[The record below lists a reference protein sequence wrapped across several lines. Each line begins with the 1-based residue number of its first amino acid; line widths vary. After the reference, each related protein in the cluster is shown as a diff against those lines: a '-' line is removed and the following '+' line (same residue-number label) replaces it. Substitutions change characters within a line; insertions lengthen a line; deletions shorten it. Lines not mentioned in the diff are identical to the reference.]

1 MVART
6 KTPPKSTKPKTSD
19 RENYGG
25 HRDKM
30 AEKSRERSERDREIG
45 PLPKVPKPKQRRK
58 DKCRKSLRLY
68 CEIYLADRF
77 DLAWSDDQLKVI
89 ARLETLVLRGG
100 LFALAMPRGSGKTTL
115 CEAAALWAVL
125 YGHRRFVVLVGA
137 SQPAAEEILESIKL
151 AIETNDLLLEDFPE
165 VVYPIVRLEGNN
177 GRAKGQTL
185 DGVRTRIEWTDKRV
199 KLPTVKG
206 SPASGSVLACA
217 GITGRVR
224 GMKSSTVQGKV
235 LRPDMCL
242 VDDPQDDD
250 SAESETQ
257 TGKRERIIKGA
268 LKGLAGP
275 GKTIAMAIPCTVI
288 APEDL
293 SSRILD
299 RKRNPQFRGE
309 RMKMVYVLPKRM
321 DLWERYADL
330 RNESF
335 RNGGEGEE
343 ATEFYR
349 EHRAGMDEGAVIG
362 WPARFDPDNEISGIQ
377 AAMNLRFDNPISF
390 AAECQNEPLV
400 EATVGMRE
408 LKVDQLLTRWSGVP
422 RGQVPRECTKLT
434 AFIDCHKHL
443 LWYAVAAWDPRF
455 GGSIIDFGTWPGQT
469 RPHFRHEDPRPTLAG
484 VYPGILSDD
493 ARLYAGLKDLTN
505 ALITT
510 EYGRHESGEP
520 HRINLCLID
529 RGYKPDVVHKLC
541 RASPHAGLLRP
552 SIGHSVA
559 GTGRNVRQWPEISGE
574 ERGHKDSPAWRWG
587 YSKGEHAI
595 GRRVV
600 FDADEWKGFAADR
613 LLTPAGGYASVSLP
627 GSKDK
632 MHLQHRLLCEH
643 LAGEFG
649 APARINGYEFEK
661 WTKKPNRDVHLWDC
675 FVGCCVAASNAGLR
689 WSAAAAAG
697 EPEQGAPQSSGSGR
711 KFSDIQ
717 REKLARH

>member
-1 MVART
+1 MVASR
-6 KTPPKSTKPKTSD
+6 KTKPKTSD
-19 RENYGG
+19 RPDYSD

-45 PLPKVPKPKQRRK
+45 PLPKVEKKRRK
-58 DKCRKSLRLY
+58 DKCRKSLRLF
-68 CEIYLADRF
+68 CETYLADRF

-115 CEAAALWAVL
+115 CEAAALWAIL

-137 SQPAAEEILESIKL
+137 SGPAAEEILESIQL

-185 DGVRTRIEWTDKRV
+185 DGVRTRIEWTDKKV

-206 SPASGSVLACA
+206 SPASGSVIAVA

-224 GMKSSTVQGKV
+224 GMKSGTAKGVM

-242 VDDPQDDD
+242 VDDPQDDE

-257 TGKRERIIKGA
+257 TAKRERIIKGA

-293 SSRILD
+293 STRILD

-309 RMKMVYVLPKRM
+309 RLKMVYVFPKRM
-321 DLWERYADL
+321 DLWEKYADL

-335 RNGGEGEE
+335 RRGGEGEE

-349 EHRAGMDEGAVIG
+349 KNRVAMDEGAVVA
-362 WPARFDPDNEISGIQ
+362 WPARFDPLNEISAIQ
-377 AAMNLRFDNPISF
+377 AAMNLRIDNPISF

-400 EATVGMRE
+400 EATAGMRE
-408 LKVDQLLTRWSGVP
+408 LQVEQLLGRFSGVP
-422 RGQVPRECTKLT
+422 RLQVPRECTKLT

-443 LWYAVAAWDPRF
+443 LWYAVAAWDARF
-455 GGSIIDFGTWPGQT
+455 GGAIIDFGTWPGQN
-469 RPHFRHEDPRPTLAG
+469 RAHFRHEDPRPALAG
-484 VYPGILSDD
+484 VYPGINSDD

-510 EYGRHESGEP
+510 EYGRHQTGEP

-541 RASPHAGLLRP
+541 RASPHAALLRP
-552 SIGHSVA
+552 SIGHSA
-559 GTGRNVRQWPEISGE
+559 ASTGRNVRQWGKLEGE
-574 ERGHKDSPAWRWG
+574 ELGPKDSPAWRWG
-587 YSKGEHAI
+587 YAKGEHVI

-613 LLTPAGGYASVSLP
+613 LMTPAGGYAAVSLP
-627 GSKDK
+627 GSKDSQ
-632 MHLQHRLLCEH
+632 HLMHRLLCEH

-649 APARINGYEFEK
+649 APARINAYEFEK

-675 FVGCCVAASNAGLR
+675 FVGCCVAASNTGLR

-697 EPEQGAPQSSGSGR
+697 DAEPVQPSSGSSR
-711 KFSDIQ
+711 KFSEIQ